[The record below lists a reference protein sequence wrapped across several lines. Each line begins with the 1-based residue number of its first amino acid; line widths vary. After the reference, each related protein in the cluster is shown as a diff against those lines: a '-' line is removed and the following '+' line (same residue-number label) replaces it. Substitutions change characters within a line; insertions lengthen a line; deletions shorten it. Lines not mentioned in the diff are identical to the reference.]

1 MDESLFKTND
11 FVFQDLQIIGIETR
25 GHRQKLLRD
34 IRKIPRVDIEED
46 IPVSS
51 FNYSFDTKGK
61 LRLS

>member
-1 MDESLFKTND
+1 MIF
-11 FVFQDLQIIGIETR
+11 FQDLQIIGIETR